1 MFIRGHKIMIKYVC
15 KKGKMRGTL
24 ECNGPSFISTRVFQL
39 VRLIIFDLKKKR
51 ENPSPLFLFFFPVP
65 PYVSKGCGHEHD

>member
-51 ENPSPLFLFFFPVP
+51 EIIIMF
-65 PYVSKGCGHEHD
+65 

>member
-1 MFIRGHKIMIKYVC
+1 MFIRGDKVMIQHC

-39 VRLIIFDLKKKR
+39 VRLFIIFDLKKKR
-51 ENPSPLFLFFFPVP
+51 EIIIMF
-65 PYVSKGCGHEHD
+65 